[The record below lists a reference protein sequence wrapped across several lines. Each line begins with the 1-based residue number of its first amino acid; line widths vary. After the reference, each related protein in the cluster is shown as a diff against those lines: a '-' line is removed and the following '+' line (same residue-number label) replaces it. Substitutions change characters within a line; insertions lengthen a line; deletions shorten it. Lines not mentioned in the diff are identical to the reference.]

1 MGKKINSRSIKASK
15 YQNKKQIRNQ
25 LINQSSISVR
35 RKGAF
40 NFNNNSLNDLCNV
53 EEIVLRNL
61 IQTLDIFIFG
71 KAQKK
76 LNPLRHSFPKELNYE
91 QFISL
96 FLQGIEYAKCKFKFE
111 NLINLKQILKK
122 LHDIDVKLGYNQNKV
137 FPFLESK
144 NKLEK
149 LFKMDLLLSLV
160 SDETIT
166 NIKVS
171 QNKDSLNDIF
181 TQTKEYLLYDQK
193 DLFTE
198 AKEYEDQNVNQNI
211 YIAKFKELLFINTIL
226 NTFKEIINELYNV
239 NLKVNEIKKKLI
251 DFRKN
256 HKIFF
261 IEMPKELYGLTIFNG
276 TILLNSLYLNDG
288 GKFYKDS
295 STYFIIF
302 FTLFHEYMLILS
314 RLVRGD
320 NNFFNNIG
328 DFLKAL
334 NLKIKESGKFFEQ
347 HFLFKYLKFKSITK
361 AEANYL
367 LNKDNYVYDS
377 SQEFGKNLQN
387 FIKKN
392 ENYIK
397 QLPRVSISKNENS
410 RVELRIGCG
419 FAGLRY
425 NTFID

>member
-1 MGKKINSRSIKASK
+1 MGKKINSRRIKASK
-15 YQNKKQIRNQ
+15 SQNKKQIRNQ
-25 LINQSSISVR
+25 LRNQSSISFR
-35 RKGAF
+35 RKGVF
-40 NFNNNSLNDLCNV
+40 NLNNKSLNGLSNA

-61 IQTLDIFIFG
+61 IQNLDIFSIG

-76 LNPLRHSFPKELNYE
+76 VNLLRHNFPKELNYE

-111 NLINLKQILKK
+111 NLINLKQILNK

-149 LFKMDLLLSLV
+149 LFKMDLLLSLI

-171 QNKDSLNDIF
+171 QNKDTLNDIF
-181 TQTKEYLLYDQK
+181 PQTKEYLLYDQK

-211 YIAKFKELLFINTIL
+211 CIAKFEKLLFSNTIL
-226 NTFKEIINELYNV
+226 NTYKEIINELYKV

-302 FTLFHEYMLILS
+302 FTLFHEYMHILS

-320 NNFFNNIG
+320 DNFFNNTG

-334 NLKIKESGKFFEQ
+334 NLKINESGKFFEQ

-361 AEANYL
+361 AEAN
-367 LNKDNYVYDS
+367 
-377 SQEFGKNLQN
+377 
-387 FIKKN
+387 
-392 ENYIK
+392 
-397 QLPRVSISKNENS
+397 
-410 RVELRIGCG
+410 
-419 FAGLRY
+419 
-425 NTFID
+425 